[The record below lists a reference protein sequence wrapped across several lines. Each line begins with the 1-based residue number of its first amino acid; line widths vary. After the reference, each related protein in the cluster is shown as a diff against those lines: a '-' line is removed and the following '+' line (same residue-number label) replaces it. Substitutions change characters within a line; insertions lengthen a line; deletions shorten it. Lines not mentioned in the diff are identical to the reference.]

1 MRFVF
6 IVITLAL
13 LVSCHWGDTPQNV
26 KEVEMFH
33 TNGDLLGTTT
43 LTEHSEGVKIKLKLK
58 GMSPGWHGIHIHE
71 EGKCDPPNF
80 KSAKNHLNPEDKE
93 HGLMNPKGSHLGDLP
108 NVKADNSGEI
118 SEELIA
124 KGVTLLEGR
133 SSLTRDG
140 GTSIIIDAEADD
152 GMSQI
157 SGDSGERIVCGVIEG
172 EDT

>member
-1 MRFVF
+1 MRFIF
-6 IVITLAL
+6 IVIALTLMT
-13 LVSCHWGDTPQNV
+13 SCHWGDKPLNV

-43 LTEHSEGVKIKLKLK
+43 LTEQPEGVKIKLKLK
-58 GMSPGWHGIHIHE
+58 GISPGWHGLHIHE
-71 EGKCDPPNF
+71 EGKCAPPNF

-108 NVKADNSGEI
+108 NIKADDSGEI

-124 KGVTLLEGR
+124 KELTLLEGKN
-133 SSLTRDG
+133 SLTKHG
-140 GTSIIIDAEADD
+140 GTAIIIDAEADD

-157 SGDSGERIVCGVIEG
+157 SGNSGERIVCGVIEG
-172 EDT
+172 DDS

>member
-71 EGKCDPPNF
+71 R
-80 KSAKNHLNPEDKE
+80 
-93 HGLMNPKGSHLGDLP
+93 
-108 NVKADNSGEI
+108 
-118 SEELIA
+118 SEEHTSELQSR
-124 KGVTLLEGR
+124 GHLVCRLLLEKKKKKKCIHNI
-133 SSLTRDG
+133 T
-140 GTSIIIDAEADD
+140 T
-152 GMSQI
+152 
-157 SGDSGERIVCGVIEG
+157 
-172 EDT
+172 